1 MKSFKH
7 RADKYKLRP
16 QEQLYIAME
25 DLDFTWRPAEIQR
38 VIRLWNEGV
47 SLTEIAEMVRDRSEE
62 AQLETAVLV
71 MDLARRG
78 RIEGRERGVYG
89 G

>member
-38 VIRLWNEGV
+38 VIDLWSEGV
-47 SLTEIAEMVRDRSEE
+47 SLPEIAEMVRDRSEE
-62 AQLETAVLV
+62 AQLETAILV
-71 MDLARRG
+71 MDLARQG
-78 RIEGRERGVYG
+78 RIEGREGGVNG